1 MELTEARHTHAELSE
16 KLLDAQYRYHVL
28 DSPTISDAEYD
39 RGIRTLNEIEEQFPE
54 LRTPDSATQRVGGM
68 ISTLFTPVTHLE
80 RLLSLDNVFSHEE
93 FASWADRAAKLGGT
107 GPYLCELKIDGL
119 AIDLVYEKGR
129 LTRAATRGDGRTGE
143 DVTLNV
149 KTIKSVPDRLTG
161 DDVPELIEVRGEVF
175 LSEAAF
181 DRLNESLQEAGK
193 PAFAN
198 PRNAAA
204 GSLRQKDPRITASRA
219 LGAIVHGIGRIEGSG
234 EIAGATAGPDAAGH
248 LEGAPDTQ
256 SGWYE
261 RLRAWGLPTSD
272 KYKVVAELADVQAY
286 IDYYGDPGHRHET
299 PYDIDGVV
307 VKIDPIEV
315 QRVMGATSRAP
326 RWAIAYK
333 YPPEEVNTKL
343 LDIRV
348 GVGRTGRVTPYAV
361 MAPVQVSG
369 STVDR
374 ATLHNED
381 EVKRKGVLIG
391 DTVILRK
398 AGEVIPEVV
407 GPVAELRTGDERE
420 FAFPRA
426 CPECG
431 TTLGRDE
438 GEVDWR
444 CPNTRACPAQLRE
457 RLFYLA
463 SRSALDIE
471 ALGYEAV
478 VALLNDGLV
487 HDEGDLFDLTD
498 AKLANSPFF
507 VNKAGGLKLVAHA
520 LLANLEEVKTRPLWR
535 FLVAL
540 SIRHVGPT
548 AARALAEAF
557 GSLDAIAEAS
567 PDALAIVDGV
577 GPTIAASVVEW
588 FTVDW
593 HRAIVEKWRAAGV
606 QLATPGFDPSAAAGR
621 LLAGV
626 TVVITGTLPTYSR
639 DDAAEAVRAAG
650 GKVSSSVSK
659 KTTFVV
665 AGESAGSKY
674 DKAVEL
680 GIRILDEPA
689 FKVLLEGGPDAVA
702 LREAFQDQVLDP
714 GGVGLATGGLH
725 DRADEDAGGLD
736 LAVPDP
742 GHDVRIAGNRLV
754 YRGGQC
760 RVVADDREAAGGDYL
775 VRGALAVED
784 ALDDLA
790 GEPVVERPRRDQGGD
805 PGDVGWGDR
814 QLRHLKARVVRPPG
828 QLAEPPLAGV
838 SRGGA
843 GRNGRLH
850 GV

>member
-1 MELTEARHTHAELSE
+1 MELTEARQRHAELSE
-16 KLLDAQYRYHVL
+16 KLIDAQYRYHVL
-28 DSPTISDAEYD
+28 DSPTISDADYD
-39 RGIRTLNEIEEQFPE
+39 QGIRALNEIEDQFPE
-54 LRTPDSATQRVGGM
+54 LRTPDSATQKVGGV

-93 FASWADRAAKLGGT
+93 FGSWTDRATKLGGT

-119 AIDLVYEKGR
+119 AIDLVYERGR
-129 LTRAATRGDGRTGE
+129 LTSAATRGDGRTGE

-149 KTIKSVPDRLTG
+149 KTIKSIPDRLTG
-161 DDVPELIEVRGEVF
+161 DDVPEVLEVRGEVF

-181 DRLNESLQEAGK
+181 ERLNESLQEAGK

-204 GSLRQKDPRITASRA
+204 GSLRQKDPRVTASRA
-219 LGAIVHGIGRIEGSG
+219 LGAIVHGIGRVVGSG
-234 EIAGATAGPDAAGH
+234 EIAGVTAGPDAEGH
-248 LEGAPDTQ
+248 LEGAPDSQ

-261 RLRAWGLPTSD
+261 RLGGWGLPVSD
-272 KYKVVAELADVQAY
+272 KYKVVADLAEVRAY
-286 IDYYGDPGHRHET
+286 IDYYSDPGHRHET
-299 PYDIDGVV
+299 PYEIDGVV
-307 VKIDPIEV
+307 VKIDPIET
-315 QRVMGATSRAP
+315 QQAMGATSRAP

-343 LDIRV
+343 LDIQV
-348 GVGRTGRVTPYAV
+348 GVGRTGRVTPFAV
-361 MAPVQVSG
+361 MTPVKVSG

-420 FAFPRA
+420 FQFPRQ

-431 TTLGRDE
+431 TTLRRDE

-444 CPNTRACPAQLRE
+444 CPNNVACPAQLRE

-478 VALLNDGLV
+478 VALLTDGLV
-487 HDEGDLFDLTD
+487 TNEGDLFDLTD
-498 AKLANSPFF
+498 EKLAASPFF

-520 LLANLEEVKTRPLWR
+520 LLANLDEAKTRPLWR
-535 FLVAL
+535 ILVAL

-548 AARALAEAF
+548 AARALAEVF

-577 GPTIAASVVEW
+577 GPTIANAVVEW

-593 HRAIVEKWRAAGV
+593 HREIVEKWRVAGV
-606 QLATPGFDPSAAAGR
+606 QLETPGFDPSAAAGR

-626 TVVITGTLPTYSR
+626 TVVITGTLPNLSR
-639 DDAAEAVRAAG
+639 DEAAEAVRAAG

-659 KTTFVV
+659 KTSFVV
-665 AGESAGSKY
+665 AGENPGSKH

-680 GIRILDEPA
+680 GVTILDEPA
-689 FKVLLEGGPDAVA
+689 FKRLLEAGSDA
-702 LREAFQDQVLDP
+702 F
-714 GGVGLATGGLH
+714 
-725 DRADEDAGGLD
+725 DAGD
-736 LAVPDP
+736 
-742 GHDVRIAGNRLV
+742 
-754 YRGGQC
+754 GG
-760 RVVADDREAAGGDYL
+760 E
-775 VRGALAVED
+775 
-784 ALDDLA
+784 
-790 GEPVVERPRRDQGGD
+790 
-805 PGDVGWGDR
+805 
-814 QLRHLKARVVRPPG
+814 
-828 QLAEPPLAGV
+828 
-838 SRGGA
+838 
-843 GRNGRLH
+843 
-850 GV
+850 